1 MEQGLGE
8 RGFLPSQSIC
18 DTMETEN
25 RKFFPGGIR
34 VGTVNIQ
41 LRRKGILTLPVS
53 LRRKYNLEEN
63 DVFTLEDLGNG
74 SFLLIPKVSKVVSL
88 GNRVAEVMAEDD
100 VSLEEMLEAL
110 DKERQ
115 DYYREHYGQ
124 S

>member
-1 MEQGLGE
+1 
-8 RGFLPSQSIC
+8 
-18 DTMETEN
+18 
-25 RKFFPGGIR
+25 

>member
-1 MEQGLGE
+1 M
-8 RGFLPSQSIC
+8 
-18 DTMETEN
+18 
-25 RKFFPGGIR
+25 
-34 VGTVNIQ
+34 GTVNIQ

-74 SFLLIPKVSKVVSL
+74 SFLLIPKVSKVASL
-88 GNRVAEVMAEDD
+88 GDRVAEVMAEDD